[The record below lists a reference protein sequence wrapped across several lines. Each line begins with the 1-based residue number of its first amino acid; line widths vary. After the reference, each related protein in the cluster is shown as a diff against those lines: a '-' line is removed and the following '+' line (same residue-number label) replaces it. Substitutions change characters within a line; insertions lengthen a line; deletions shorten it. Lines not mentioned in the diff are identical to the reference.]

1 MQDLRTGILKILGAE
16 RGTLLGGEAPAAVKY
31 SFVDGYST
39 PGKLIEIETTA
50 VL

>member
-1 MQDLRTGILKILGAE
+1 MRVLGDE
-16 RGTLLGGEAPAAVKY
+16 RGKLLSGEASVEVEY
-31 SFVDGYST
+31 NFVDGYST